1 MEIVVMNNKYYLLRW
16 TLLGKRNLYTLDFT
30 DRIMN
35 TYIQYMCNE
44 FDPSMYMLYVQF
56 CFVTT
61 LHCTYYHH
69 TYIHHAIHIQLCYL
83 SAYHY
88 AVVLL
93 YHIE

>member
-44 FDPSMYMLYVQF
+44 FDPCCTCTVRAILF
-56 CFVTT
+56 CYYTT
-61 LHCTYYHH
+61 LYILSS
-69 TYIHHAIHIQLCYL
+69 YIHSPCNTH
-83 SAYHY
+83 SA
-88 AVVLL
+88 VLL
-93 YHIE
+93 ECISLCSRVAIPY